1 MKIGIDS
8 FWYFDGYSSLRR
20 VTQNLV
26 YHLLNNDRENEYV
39 IFLDKRFAE
48 VKWPSAS
55 KRTSFRYLRT
65 GSLRYNF
72 FVKLFVIPYYTYLD
86 RIDIMVT
93 QYYPSPFGR
102 GKSVS
107 FVYDILFERYPAL
120 YTSRERFQLWPQK
133 YLTKMADYAIT
144 ISETEKLR
152 LLEHGYKNEQKKI
165 AVFALAPDE
174 KFKTKDCFS
183 ASRIIGVRKKYGIGD
198 QFLLYVG
205 LLSGRKNLD
214 NLLRALPFLN
224 SQIGLVIIGDKHPS
238 YPSNHL
244 KLIQELSIEHRVIF
258 TGFVSDEELAII
270 YSISTIFCFP
280 SFAEGF
286 GLPPLE
292 ALSAGIPVVAS
303 NRTSIPEVCGD
314 AACYF
319 NPDLPIEIADSINKL
334 LSDKNLYSEKQRA
347 AKIQSAKFKWQTSA
361 LNLIDFFHS
370 IQEGKNRP
378 AQPTT

>member
-8 FWYFDGYSSLRR
+8 FWYFDGYASLKR

-26 YHLLNNDRENEYV
+26 DHLLKYDGENEYV
-39 IFLDKRFAE
+39 IFLDKRFIGKE
-48 VKWPSAS
+48 LPYTNE
-55 KRTSFRYLRT
+55 RTSFRYLKM
-65 GSLRYNF
+65 GSLKYNF
-72 FVKLFVIPYYTYLD
+72 FTKLFLIPYYTYRD
-86 RIDIMVT
+86 GIDIMIT

-107 FVYDILFERYPAL
+107 FVYDILFEEYPSL

-133 YLTKMADYAIT
+133 LLTKMADLAIT

-152 LLEHGYKNEQKKI
+152 MLEFGYKKSPEEI
-165 AVFALAPDE
+165 EVFTLAPDE
-174 KFKTKDCFS
+174 KFKTKDNFS
-183 ASRIIGVRKKYGIGD
+183 ELQISAVKKKYGLGD

-214 NLLRALPFLN
+214 NLLRAVPLLDSLIP
-224 SQIGLVIIGDKHPS
+224 LVIIGKKHPS

-244 KLIQELSIEHRVIF
+244 ELIDELAIAKRVIF
-258 TGFVSDEELAII
+258 TGFVSDDELATI

-292 ALSAGIPVVAS
+292 ALAAGVPVAAS

-319 NPDLPIEIADSINKL
+319 NPESPTDIAFAINRL
-334 LSDKNLYSEKQRA
+334 LKDKAFYKEKQQLATFQA
-347 AKIQSAKFKWQTSA
+347 ASFNWQKSAFR
-361 LNLIDFFHS
+361 LIDFFNS
-370 IQEGKNRP
+370 IKKDETN
-378 AQPTT
+378 TV